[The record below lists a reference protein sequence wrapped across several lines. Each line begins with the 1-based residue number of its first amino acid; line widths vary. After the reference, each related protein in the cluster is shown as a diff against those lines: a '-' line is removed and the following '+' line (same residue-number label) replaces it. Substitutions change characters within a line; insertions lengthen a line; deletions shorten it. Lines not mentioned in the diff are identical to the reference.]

1 VAGANPVP
9 VFEPTLGRQTESLL
23 FMTRHK
29 TFSTF
34 ILAAALACGPALAI
48 GQQNNDT
55 KRDTNTAGQDMRNAG
70 HDTKNAAK
78 NAGHATKKGAKKAY
92 HKTKR
97 GTKKA
102 YNKTKNT
109 TKGAIE
115 GGKEGA
121 HEPQ

>member
-1 VAGANPVP
+1 MSKAA
-9 VFEPTLGRQTESLL
+9 FEPTPRRKTESLL

-34 ILAAALACGPALAI
+34 LLAAALACAPGLAL
-48 GQQNNDT
+48 GQQNNDSG
-55 KRDTNTAGQDMRNAG
+55 NTAGQDMHKAG
-70 HDTKNAAK
+70 HDTANAARH
-78 NAGHATKKGAKKAY
+78 AAHATKKGTKKAY

-102 YNKTKNT
+102 WDKTKNT
-109 TKGAIE
+109 TKGAVE

-121 HEPQ
+121 HQPQ

>member
-1 VAGANPVP
+1 
-9 VFEPTLGRQTESLL
+9 
-23 FMTRHK
+23 MTRHK

-34 ILAAALACGPALAI
+34 LLAAALACAPALAL
-48 GQQNNDT
+48 GQQNNGTD
-55 KRDTNTAGQDMRNAG
+55 RDTHTAGQDMRNAG
-70 HDTKNAAK
+70 HDTKDAARD
-78 NAGHATKKGAKKAY
+78 AGHATKKGTQKAY

-97 GTKKA
+97 GTRKA